1 MAQKHR
7 QHPTQAPA
15 SAQKPTQAPMPEQQ
29 PAPASRYPETMR
41 TISSAF
47 AHHGRP
53 LRGLMS
59 TPKSPSFQG
68 RFRRMFRS
76 LPAATYGATDDQSPN
91 ALMALGDPITS
102 KLDLPKVGF

>member
-1 MAQKHR
+1 MSKTD
-7 QHPTQAPA
+7 QHQPTQA
-15 SAQKPTQAPMPEQQ
+15 

-41 TISSAF
+41 AVFSAF

-68 RFRRMFRS
+68 RFGRMFRS
-76 LPAATYGATDDQSPN
+76 LPAATYGTTDAESRLALTGCGKTQSF
-91 ALMALGDPITS
+91 AG
-102 KLDLPKVGF
+102 KE